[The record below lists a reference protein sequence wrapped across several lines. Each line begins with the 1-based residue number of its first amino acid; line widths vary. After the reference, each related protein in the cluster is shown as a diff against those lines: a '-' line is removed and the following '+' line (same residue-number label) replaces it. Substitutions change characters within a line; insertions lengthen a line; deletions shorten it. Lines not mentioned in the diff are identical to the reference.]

1 MSKTFAIAFGI
12 GIVCIAIAVAGVF
25 YMQRGAQVALQGKVL
40 KLRTVPLDENSS
52 LAVVDFRLANNS
64 DYQFMVR
71 GVTVVM
77 VNADGA
83 EMEGATVSEPDARRV
98 FAGIP
103 TLGQK
108 YNDTLIM
115 NDKIPPHAS
124 WDRMVAAR
132 FDIPEEKLAAR
143 KRLLVRIEEVDGKVV
158 EIPDR

>member
-12 GIVCIAIAVAGVF
+12 GIVCIAIAVAGVL
-25 YMQRGAQVALQGKVL
+25 YMQRGAQVELQGKVL
-40 KLRTVPLDENSS
+40 KVRTVPLDENSS
-52 LAVVDFRLANNS
+52 LAVLDFRLANNS
-64 DYQFMVR
+64 DYKFMVR

-77 VNADGA
+77 INADGA
-83 EMEGATVSEPDARRV
+83 EMEGVTVSETDAKRV

-115 NDKIPPHAS
+115 NDKIPPHSS

-132 FDIPEEKLAAR
+132 FDVPEDKLAAR
-143 KRLLVRIEEVDGKVV
+143 KRLVIRVEEVDGKVV
-158 EIPDR
+158 EIPDK

>member
-77 VNADGA
+77 VNAEGA
-83 EMEGATVSEPDARRV
+83 EMEGATVSETDARRV
-98 FAGIP
+98 FTGIP

>member
-25 YMQRGAQVALQGKVL
+25 YMQRGAQVALQAKVL
-40 KLRTVPLDENSS
+40 KVRIVPLDENSS
-52 LAVVDFRLANNS
+52 LAVLDFRLANNS

-77 VNADGA
+77 INADRA
-83 EMEGATVSEPDARRV
+83 EMEGATVSETDARRV

-132 FDIPEEKLAAR
+132 FDVPEDKLAAR
-143 KRLLVRIEEVDGKVV
+143 KRLIIRVEEVDGKVV
-158 EIPDR
+158 EIPDK